1 MSRTYKDIPS
11 KRKKRWRIV
20 RNSMYKKIIHC
31 YSEDIVGKR
40 KDRRINRV
48 MRARLKRKLKG
59 EGDV

>member
-1 MSRTYKDIPS
+1 MSRTYKDMPS
-11 KRKKRWRIV
+11 KRKKRWRIL
-20 RNSMYKKIIHC
+20 RNSMYKKIMHC

-48 MRARLKRKLKG
+48 MRVRLKRKLKG